1 MASTPAIATAERAG
15 IRFALH
21 EYEHDPAAESYGL
34 EAAAKLGVD
43 PARVFKTLVASCDG
57 KLCVAC
63 VPVEAQLDL
72 KALGKR
78 TEMAD
83 ARDAERATGY
93 VTGGISPLGQ
103 RRRLPT
109 HLDSSALEHETILV
123 SAGRRGLQIEL
134 DPRDL
139 ARLTDARLGP
149 IAARI
154 R

>member
-1 MASTPAIATAERAG
+1 MASTPAIATAQRAG
-15 IRFALH
+15 VRYELH

-34 EAAAKLGVD
+34 EAAEMLGVD

-63 VPVEAQLDL
+63 LPVTRQLDL

-78 TEMAD
+78 TRMAD
-83 ARDAERATGY
+83 VRDAERATGY

-109 HLDSSALEHETILV
+109 LLDSSALEHETILV
-123 SAGRRGLQIEL
+123 NGGRRGLQVEL
-134 DPRDL
+134 DPHDL
-139 ARLTDARLGP
+139 IWLTNANVQE
-149 IAARI
+149 IASRG
-154 R
+154 